1 MKRAAAFAPGVID
14 GPYQRRAPAWRA
26 ALAVPRFAWRAARA
40 VCIGLAAFFM
50 LSLGA
55 AFLIG
60 WLR

>member
-1 MKRAAAFAPGVID
+1 MKRTAFAPGVID
-14 GPYQRRAPAWRA
+14 GPYQRRTPIWRS
-26 ALAVPRFAWRAARA
+26 ALTVPRFAWRTARA

-60 WLR
+60 WLQ

>member
-14 GPYQRRAPAWRA
+14 GPYQRRVPTWRA
-26 ALAVPRFAWRAARA
+26 ALAVPRFAWL
-40 VCIGLAAFFM
+40 CIGLAAFFM